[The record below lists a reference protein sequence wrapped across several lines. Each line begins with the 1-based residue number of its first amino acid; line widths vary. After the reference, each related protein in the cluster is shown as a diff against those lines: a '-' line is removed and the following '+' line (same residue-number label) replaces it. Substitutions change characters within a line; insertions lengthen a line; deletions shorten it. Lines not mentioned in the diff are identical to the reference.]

1 MSNRWRSKGGFT
13 GTVNSVEFETKTWKT
28 SKKGAKNPTYRT
40 ISAKLMVTKDGAS
53 DPIEQYLQ
61 AGFAYEGQKPKG
73 ATVTEQIDGDSDFA
87 KFVDSIEASG
97 GQEIMDA
104 LAEADFLDFSAI
116 EGNRF
121 EFRNVQNVERQMA
134 SGRKKLNIT
143 KPDGLVGKDGTVYT
157 EDEVMEAGKRADK
170 KDKKKSYNQ
179 NYLTVAKVLGGEAAV
194 DGDDADDDDADEDP
208 APPAKSTKG
217 GKANGASKTSSPRA
231 AKVEEEDEDEDDA
244 DNGDVDDKAAGKF
257 LKALL
262 KDEDGEISRKDIT
275 LLVARRLKDRTERDA
290 MVKKLY
296 STALLRQENGWS
308 FNESSKNQTITLD

>member
-13 GTVNSVEFETKTWKT
+13 GTVNSIEFETKTWKST
-28 SKKGAKNPTYRT
+28 KKGAKNPTYRT
-40 ISAKLMVTKDGAS
+40 VSAKLMVTKDGAD
-53 DPIEQYLQ
+53 DPVEQYLQ

-73 ATVTEQIDGDSDFA
+73 AVLTEQIDGDSDFA

-97 GQEIMDA
+97 GDDIMEA
-104 LAEADFLDFSAI
+104 LAAADFLDFSAI
-116 EGNRF
+116 EDERF

-157 EDEVMEAGKRADK
+157 EAEVMEAGKRQDK

-179 NYLTVAKVLGGEAAV
+179 NYLTVAKVLGAGEPAT
-194 DGDDADDDDADEDP
+194 DAGDDDDEP
-208 APPAKSTKG
+208 EPPAKSAKG
-217 GKANGASKTSSPRA
+217 GKAK
-231 AKVEEEDEDEDDA
+231 KVVEPEEDEPEVEDDEDT
-244 DNGDVDDKAAGKF
+244 GVSDKVAIKF
-257 LKALL
+257 LNGLL

-275 LLVARRLKDRTERDA
+275 LLVARRIKDRGERDA

-296 STALLRQENGWS
+296 STALLKQENGWT
-308 FNESSKNQTITLD
+308 FNESSKNQTITLEA